1 MPRTHASEAT
11 LSSRRS
17 CVVMMP
23 RASLSERAPMLRHSR
38 AAIAIANPDSNAC
51 TSSDT
56 SP

>member
-1 MPRTHASEAT
+1 MRACPACVAT

-17 CVVMMP
+17 WVVMSP
-23 RASLSERAPMLRHSR
+23 RASLSVRAPMLRHSLV
-38 AAIAIANPDSNAC
+38 AIATANADSSAC